1 MQVSSNNN
9 CVFATAGGL
18 VLALFA
24 LFGVGGGVQRV
35 GENVPLTLGTTTKEK
50 LRHRQF
56 HHRQNNMMG
65 ASVVYVP
72 VSSEAGD
79 GSGARKT
86 FFSSRRGGEGVRD
99 EDDDDDDVQLT
110 YREVVRLWRE
120 SSGFRDVFI
129 ESLRRENFSAF
140 FWETP
145 PVTRDT
151 MDRAYEHVVTSAP
164 NLVGVSPEPEVFAEH
179 LNKAAGC
186 GATSIATFLN
196 LGGDAVLVAP
206 CESDDDLSLRR
217 VRDGGAHLASFL
229 RGAPAKQSHALL
241 EAVGAAV
248 EARVGEAPLWVSTS
262 GSGVSW
268 LHVRLDERP
277 KYYMHQPYARWPQQ
291 ALMNRITSG
300 G

>member
-1 MQVSSNNN
+1 MQATSDNK

-24 LFGVGGGVQRV
+24 LFGGGRGVQRV
-35 GENVPLTLGTTTKEK
+35 GGNVPLILGTTTKESF
-50 LRHRQF
+50 LHRQF
-56 HHRQNNMMG
+56 HHRQSNMLG
-65 ASVVYVP
+65 ASVVYAP
-72 VSSEAGD
+72 VSSDAGD

-86 FFSSRRGGEGVRD
+86 FFSSRRGGKGVRD
-99 EDDDDDDVQLT
+99 EDDDGDDARLSF
-110 YREVVRLWRE
+110 REVVRLWRE
-120 SSGFRDVFI
+120 SPGFRDVFI

-151 MDRAYEHVVTSAP
+151 MDRAYEHVVTNAP
-164 NLVGVSPEPEVFAEH
+164 NLVGVTPEPEVFAEH
-179 LNKAAGC
+179 LSKAAAC
-186 GATSIATFLN
+186 GASSIATFPN

-206 CESDDDLSLRR
+206 CESGDDQSLRR

-229 RGAPAKQSHALL
+229 RGAPAEQSHSLL

-277 KYYMHQPYARWPQQ
+277 KYYVYQPYARWPQR
-291 ALMNRITSG
+291 A
-300 G
+300 